1 MKSVVVGTAG
11 HIDHGKSALVQAFT
25 GTDPD
30 RLKEEKARGITI
42 DLGFAHLLVGDVNL
56 AFIDVPGHERFV
68 KNMLAGVG
76 GIDLVVL
83 VVAADESVM
92 PQTREHFEIC
102 RLLRVPAGLVA
113 VTKTDLVDAD
123 TLELA
128 RLEIRELVAGS
139 FLEGA
144 PVIAVSS
151 RTGQGMAELKGALLH
166 AAERV
171 AGRSADGA
179 MRLPIDR
186 VFSVKGFGTVV
197 TGTLVSGRVRADD
210 ELRIVP
216 GDRRVKARGVQ
227 VHGVRQAEARAGQRS
242 AVNVSGVDVDEIERG
257 QSLVAPGAFEATRLA
272 DASVEVLAEAKALKH
287 GARVRMHQGTA
298 EILGRVALIGPVGVN
313 TTDQGVP
320 VLPPASRGLVRLRL
334 EHPTVLTRG
343 DRFILRAYSPPT
355 TIAGGYVVDPRPPR
369 AALRTKAALERA
381 RQLDFDPS
389 DIGGRADAE
398 LSAART
404 MIAEAGP
411 AGLPVMALISRVGT
425 DPRDV
430 TTRID
435 ALVAREQAIRVGE
448 VLVAPAVMENLEKT
462 IVDLVTAHHR
472 LEPLAEGIPREEVR
486 ERLFGRAH
494 VATFDRALSEL
505 EKQGVIVARD
515 RLALTTHRVSLSPED
530 DHARAAIERAYR
542 DSGLK
547 PPDAASLQAETGVSG
562 PTIDRILKILQR
574 QKVLVKI
581 ETLIFHDEALRRLKQ
596 EMATLKK
603 AEGPEARIDV
613 ATFKE
618 RFGVTR
624 KFAIPLLEY
633 LDRERVTRR
642 VGDARI
648 VL

>member
-1 MKSVVVGTAG
+1 
-11 HIDHGKSALVQAFT
+11 
-25 GTDPD
+25 
-30 RLKEEKARGITI
+30 
-42 DLGFAHLLVGDVNL
+42 
-56 AFIDVPGHERFV
+56 
-68 KNMLAGVG
+68 VG

-123 TLELA
+123 TLEFA

-197 TGTLVSGRVRADD
+197 TGTLVSGRGRADD
-210 ELRIVP
+210 ELRIAP

-272 DASVEVLAEAKALKH
+272 DVSVEVLAEAKALKH

-343 DRFILRAYSPPT
+343 DRFILRAYSPPAA
-355 TIAGGYVVDPRPPR
+355 IAGGYVVDPRPAR
-369 AALRTKAALERA
+369 AALRTNAALERT

-389 DIGGRADAE
+389 DIGGRVDAE
-398 LSAART
+398 LRAART

-462 IVDLVTAHHR
+462 IVDL
-472 LEPLAEGIPREEVR
+472 
-486 ERLFGRAH
+486 
-494 VATFDRALSEL
+494 
-505 EKQGVIVARD
+505 
-515 RLALTTHRVSLSPED
+515 
-530 DHARAAIERAYR
+530 
-542 DSGLK
+542 
-547 PPDAASLQAETGVSG
+547 
-562 PTIDRILKILQR
+562 
-574 QKVLVKI
+574 
-581 ETLIFHDEALRRLKQ
+581 
-596 EMATLKK
+596 
-603 AEGPEARIDV
+603 
-613 ATFKE
+613 
-618 RFGVTR
+618 
-624 KFAIPLLEY
+624 
-633 LDRERVTRR
+633 
-642 VGDARI
+642 
-648 VL
+648 